1 MLRGTFV
8 ASGHLLRFNLIL
20 STMEEPP
27 AHALAAVEELQRLG
41 PQEQRTL
48 LQSAVRGDDLRSE
61 IQVRASLATK
71 GFLSTTPF
79 AVDEFQSFSC
89 RWSSQA
95 DVVLGAPVRDI
106 YLHCLHVEEHQ
117 QPCSMCAPELHY

>member
-1 MLRGTFV
+1 
-8 ASGHLLRFNLIL
+8 
-20 STMEEPP
+20 MEEPP
-27 AHALAAVEELQRLG
+27 DHALAAVEELQRLG

-71 GFLSTTPF
+71 GFLSTMPF
-79 AVDEFQSFSC
+79 AVHKFQGFSC
-89 RWSSQA
+89 HWSSQA
-95 DVVLGAPVRDI
+95 DVVLGASVRDI

-117 QPCSMCAPELHY
+117 QPCSMCAPALHY